1 MPARASMD
9 SVASIHSTEGNLD
22 NMSEIMSVAMT
33 DDKESTVGT
42 IGPAAIPNPEIEH
55 VREVIVKMKETLAE
69 QDPICQI
76 NFDSLGEQTAKVA
89 TVPSGMETN
98 QEILAVQRHTRVLSR
113 VMLMQFVSRQ
123 DENIEEIKKLLREVA
138 QEQIVE
144 HLRNSG
150 AFPFLADQ
158 VMEIIDDFVEEEVR
172 KQLDEII
179 PVELQNQV
187 VEQKKQLEEVRRSF
201 EARRANALLRSTHM
215 TDALHKLLLPSGMVS
230 ADFPDNLGELFAMDG
245 PQAKRLLEEYG
256 IDASESREKNLN
268 RFMQFIG
275 VSYQMAS
282 SIISHVTLNLIP
294 SPQVPSQASSIGGSS
309 IAGI

>member
-55 VREVIVKMKETLAE
+55 VREVIVKMKETLGTLG
-69 QDPICQI
+69 DPVFQI

-98 QEILAVQRHTRVLSR
+98 QEILAVQRHMSR
-113 VMLMQFVSRQ
+113 QRRKQ

-144 HLRNSG
+144 HLRNSV
-150 AFPFLADQ
+150 ADQ
-158 VMEIIDDFVEEEVR
+158 VIEIIDDFVEEEVR

-187 VEQKKQLEEVRRSF
+187 VEQKKQLEEVRRSLHNS

-282 SIISHVTLNLIP
+282 SIFSHVTLNLIP

>member
-9 SVASIHSTEGNLD
+9 GVTSIHSTDGNLD

-55 VREVIVKMKETLAE
+55 VREVIVKMKETLGALG
-69 QDPICQI
+69 I
-76 NFDSLGEQTAKVA
+76 NFDSLGDQTAKVA
-89 TVPSGMETN
+89 TIPSGMETN
-98 QEILAVQRHTRVLSR
+98 QEILAVQRHMSR
-113 VMLMQFVSRQ
+113 QRRKQ

-144 HLRNSG
+144 HLRNSV
-150 AFPFLADQ
+150 ADQ
-158 VMEIIDDFVEEEVR
+158 VLEIIDDFVEEEVR

-187 VEQKKQLEEVRRSF
+187 VEQKRQLEEVRRSLHNS

-282 SIISHVTLNLIP
+282 SRPALIALDLTL
-294 SPQVPSQASSIGGSS
+294 SQVPSQASSIGGSS